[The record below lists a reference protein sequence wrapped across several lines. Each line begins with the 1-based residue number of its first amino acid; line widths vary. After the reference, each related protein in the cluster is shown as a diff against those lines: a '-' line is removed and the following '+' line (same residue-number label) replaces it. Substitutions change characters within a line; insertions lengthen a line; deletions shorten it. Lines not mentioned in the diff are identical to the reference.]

1 VLGRRWT
8 LITLFIVAVVV
19 IGTAIAAVI
28 ALHSTTPSGVVTL
41 PDDVLSQY
49 VKYVEHKYPEGGK
62 ADPGICFSR
71 KREPRTTYKGYPI
84 FGCTVTQRRG
94 PIAMRLE
101 CVASTNHGIKTPAD
115 GKSGWPAACIRL
127 P

>member
-1 VLGRRWT
+1 MLGRRGT

-28 ALHSTTPSGVVTL
+28 ALQSTTPSGAVTL

-49 VKYVEHKYPEGGK
+49 VKYVEHKYPGGGK
-62 ADPGICFSR
+62 ADPGVCFSR
-71 KREPRTTYKGYPI
+71 KKEPRTYKGYPI
-84 FGCTVTQRRG
+84 FGCTVAQKRG
-94 PIAMRLE
+94 PIGMRLE

-115 GKSGWPAACIRL
+115 GKSGWPAACTHL